1 MKYFYF
7 IFLSFP
13 PVFSPALSS
22 YNSPTVSTI
31 SPTSAPTS
39 GKTRT
44 TGEPIVIT
52 VSGTNFGTSTNNNI
66 EVVFR
71 TVTETP
77 TKEFIVPSS
86 SFLTRSHTKLTFHIP
101 EGFGAPVNI
110 LVRVRGQL
118 SSVVAQTFAYE
129 APIVD
134 SIAPKCG
141 SFDCYGFKNPGEL
154 FLFFCF

>member
-1 MKYFYF
+1 M
-7 IFLSFP
+7 
-13 PVFSPALSS
+13 
-22 YNSPTVSTI
+22 TV
-31 SPTSAPTS
+31 
-39 GKTRT
+39 R
-44 TGEPIVIT
+44 
-52 VSGTNFGTSTNNNI
+52 GTNFGTSTNNNI

-86 SFLTRSHTKLTFHIP
+86 SFLTRSHTELTFHIP

-154 FLFFCF
+154 FFDLSNLGISLSLTSQPFPSPPFPPSILCSIINHRLSTRLRLP